1 MGVVCDSES
10 DMGEVAAVAVT
21 CGYASGC
28 EEEEEEVR
36 EGIAL
41 RGSYSGVME
50 ISPTEV
56 SLRAFSSS
64 LRFRQAAFGLRL
76 RTEEEMGTVTS

>member
-10 DMGEVAAVAVT
+10 DMGEVAVAVT
-21 CGYASGC
+21 CGYVSGC
-28 EEEEEEVR
+28 EDEEEGAR
-36 EGIAL
+36 AGIAL

-50 ISPTEV
+50 MSPTEV

-76 RTEEEMGTVTS
+76 RSEEEMGTVTY